1 MVCVL
6 IGNSFNL
13 IPLYSI
19 IEGIAE
25 LYVGNPPCAL
35 AAGKTE
41 LSFLIPNSC
50 KTSKAHLLFSVILK
64 PGALKLVIFLPVQS
78 SNVLIDFSTS

>member
-1 MVCVL
+1 MF

-19 IEGIAE
+19 IDGIAA
-25 LYVGNPPCAL
+25 LYEGKPPCAL
-35 AAGKTE
+35 DAGKTE
-41 LSFLIPNSC
+41 LSFVIPNSC

-64 PGALKLVIFLPVQS
+64 PGALKLVTFFPVQS
-78 SNVLIDFSTS
+78 SNVFIDF